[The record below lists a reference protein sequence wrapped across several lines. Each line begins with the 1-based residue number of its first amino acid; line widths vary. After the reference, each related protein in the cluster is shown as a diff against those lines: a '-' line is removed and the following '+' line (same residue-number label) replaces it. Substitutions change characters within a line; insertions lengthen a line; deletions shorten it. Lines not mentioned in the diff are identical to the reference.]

1 MKGMRLLKKVYAKQH
16 YIILYSEERDNYTVY
31 NTKVEWERGHTH
43 INTYKQAQYLIDCAL
58 NKKVPDKVNK
68 YFLVSLTRIVTD
80 KKHKEQIERKIE
92 NIQTKQHYVNKPK
105 GFKW

>member
-1 MKGMRLLKKVYAKQH
+1 MKGFEAMKKVYAKKH
-16 YIILYSEERDNYTVY
+16 YIILYSEERNNYTVY

-43 INTYKQAQYLIDCAL
+43 INTFKQAQYLIDCAL

-68 YFLVSLTRIVTD
+68 YFLVSLSRIITD
-80 KKHKEQIERKIE
+80 KKHKEHIERKLY
-92 NIQTKQHYVNKPK
+92 NIGTKQQYYNKPK